1 MRGSRSWLA
10 LCTLHGVASL
20 LLWVSPAALAQAL
33 VWRSADWAQRPWTPW
48 TSAWVHLNTPHLLG
62 NLLALGVLA
71 AIGWRLR
78 PPRAATL
85 AWALSWPLLQLSLLL
100 WPLIGYAVGLS
111 GVLHAGVAVLAVGLL
126 LNGPK
131 ALRPWGLLLASGLL
145 LKLWLE
151 RGWSGPVVWDPGG
164 QMPVVRAA
172 HLGGAAWGALLGAL
186 GAGWSRWRARRTG
199 G

>member
-10 LCTLHGVASL
+10 LCILHGVASL
-20 LLWVSPAALAQAL
+20 VLWASPAALAQAL

-48 TSAWVHLNTPHLLG
+48 TSAWVHLNAPHLVG

-78 PPRAATL
+78 PSRAATL

-111 GVLHAGVAVLAVGLL
+111 GVLHAGVAVLAACLL
-126 LNGPK
+126 LDGQK
-131 ALRPWGLLLASGLL
+131 ALRPWVLLLASGL
-145 LKLWLE
+145 E
-151 RGWSGPVVWDPGG
+151 PRGSSPTEFGAFFRSETEKYREVIKVANI
-164 QMPVVRAA
+164 RADD
-172 HLGGAAWGALLGAL
+172 
-186 GAGWSRWRARRTG
+186 
-199 G
+199 